1 MHKFGNTSDFPACIT
16 VFSAPNYCGTYA
28 NRGAV
33 ITLFNNNLKLK
44 TYSQES
50 NSFHLPAGYDLF
62 SWSMP
67 FVADK
72 CVKMLEHI
80 LTRCSNKELMKAP
93 FRKDAASA
101 TKMLED

>member
-1 MHKFGNTSDFPACIT
+1 MGYEMHGFGQTGEFPSCIT

-33 ITLFNNNLKLK
+33 ITLSDNNLKLK
-44 TYSQES
+44 TYKQEEGA
-50 NSFHLPAGYDLF
+50 FDLPEGLNLF

-72 CVKMLEHI
+72 VTTML
-80 LTRCSNKELMKAP
+80 
-93 FRKDAASA
+93 
-101 TKMLED
+101 